1 MKKYYTLQN
10 SLLMIMALIA
20 SVSCTKYNI
29 SGTSTLQNVDG
40 RMIYLRG
47 LVGDKIVDI
56 DSCEMVHGKFKFSG
70 SLDSVQVVTLCIDD
84 YPMIPVVLEDGE
96 VIIELND
103 GRQTCKG
110 TPLNDTLTAFNLR
123 YETLMTKF
131 DELEHRQSQAIMNGE
146 DIEAVNQQIEM
157 QHGELIMQEDKM
169 VSAFISDNFDNC
181 LGAYVFQMATSAYK
195 YPILTPWIEALMT
208 KATDTF
214 KNSPYVKEYMQM
226 AKQNQDIMTGM
237 AEAPQPT
244 PTLPPNQLPAPPTP
258 NEMAKPQE

>member
-110 TPLNDTLTAFNLR
+110 TPLND
-123 YETLMTKF
+123 
-131 DELEHRQSQAIMNGE
+131 HRQSQAIMNGE